1 MRIFIIIGLAVAV
14 GIVSALLLCNPAEKP
29 LYVRQM
35 IEYSRILEE
44 GEPAYG
50 TEEANS
56 IEKEVIPLI
65 EKATGKIFKEIPRV
79 KLVSRKEIPRILE
92 RNRLPKL
99 KRQRN
104 IDRNMAM
111 KSAEKHRKILEAVT
125 LGVYGKLDNI
135 LYLCPRNV
143 YPVFRLYAIDE
154 TYVQPIIILTIAHE
168 LVHALQDQEVNLGT
182 KFSRCIGIEEST
194 ALRATLEGHAVFIEE
209 LVARQLNFHHAIPLT
224 LKLYKG
230 APLVFKE
237 PVVQMLY
244 NRDTLRTQQVYLK
257 GRAFIEYHY
266 RKGGSKRLWEIIAN
280 PPVATSMIVEP
291 ETYSP
296 VRLDSFDYSKIL
308 ELERLDSF
316 KKRND
321 ALAGETLQFVNVE
334 NGKFDLY
341 VALAEVEPKK
351 REDIVSNVKHFQSCI
366 VKYKGRRIG
375 AVNFFL
381 MKNTEYGSRFISAT
395 EELKKDYVEKMKSS
409 TLNTVTDFSMDN
421 FDKIDADVSR
431 KMSYTWKPA
440 EGESKKYRFVRI
452 SRGNVVLEIEDSLI
466 SFEDS
471 EIVTLAETIFDR
483 YEAAQKRHDRET
495 KGETGRV

>member
-1 MRIFIIIGLAVAV
+1 MKKMRIFVIIGLAVTV
-14 GIVSALLLCNPAEKP
+14 GIVSAVLLFNPAEEP

-35 IEYSRILEE
+35 KEYSRILEE
-44 GEPAYG
+44 GEPAYR

-56 IEKEVIPLI
+56 IVKKVMPLI
-65 EKATGKIFKEIPRV
+65 EKATGKIFKEIPKV

-99 KRQRN
+99 GRQRN
-104 IDRNMAM
+104 TDRNRAM
-111 KSAEKHRKILEAVT
+111 GSAEKHRNIREAVT
-125 LGVYGKLDNI
+125 LGFYGKVDKV

-143 YPVFRLYAIDE
+143 NPVFRLYGIEE
-154 TYVQPIIILTIAHE
+154 TYVHPIIILTIVHE
-168 LVHALQDQEVNLGT
+168 LVHALQDQEVDLDT
-182 KFSRCIGIEEST
+182 KFSRCTGTEEST
-194 ALRATLEGHAVFIEE
+194 AFRTTLEGHAVFIEE
-209 LVARQLNFHHAIPLT
+209 LVARQLNFHHVIPLT

-230 APLVFKE
+230 APLLFKE

-244 NRDTLRTQQVYLK
+244 NRDTLRTEQIYLK

-266 RKGGSKRLWEIIAN
+266 SKGGSKRLWEILAN
-280 PPVATSMIVEP
+280 PPIATSMIMEP

-296 VRLDSFDYSKIL
+296 VRLNSFDYSKIL
-308 ELERLDSF
+308 ELEELDSF
-316 KKRND
+316 KKRNVT
-321 ALAGETLQFVNVE
+321 LAGETLQFVNVE

-351 REDIVSNVKHFQSCI
+351 REDMISNVRHFQTCI

-375 AVNFFL
+375 AVSFFL

-471 EIVTLAETIFDR
+471 EIVTLAETIFDH
-483 YEAAQKRHDRET
+483 YEAAQKRHDLET
-495 KGETGRV
+495 NG